1 MSDDFNTSKMDNNID
16 MLEARIIDCLDNTDF
31 DSIFKA
37 FQDLKEPTLFIGSGG
52 SSVAAKFIASI
63 INEKNEIISEPK
75 TPDEVWV
82 SKITGYKKMIIVS
95 SGGMNYGAK
104 KAYEK
109 GLDNGLT
116 VITMSGSSRVT
127 DEGNIKYTKT
137 IKSEDSFISFAETLL
152 PMIIA
157 LTYYIGDVEK
167 SKKFVKSAFQLMR
180 KNKINYPISENY
192 EILGKDRFPTA
203 AAFVESAM
211 NESGI
216 AIPTISGTYDELHGR
231 TTSILQEKDRQL
243 VYLLPVQ
250 QTEIDE
256 FLHERLNE
264 CGIGDRITDVPAFYD
279 DYILDDFYLTLQM
292 ISLCTSVAHEKG
304 VDLSTMSDSNGR
316 RHIPA
321 NNKAIEAWEAKNP
334 GQSFWDVCDFRGLR
348 SLALDLPEKSPG
360 YYGPTG
366 KFAEPDFGSEGRRK
380 R

>member
-1 MSDDFNTSKMDNNID
+1 MADVFNTNKMDYNID
-16 MLEARIIDCLDNTDF
+16 MLETRIIDCLDNSDF
-31 DSIFKA
+31 DNIFKVFKGLDAPSIFV
-37 FQDLKEPTLFIGSGG
+37 GSGG
-52 SSVAAKFIASI
+52 SSVASKFIASV
-63 INEKNEIISEPK
+63 INEKNAVIAEPK

-82 SKITGYKKMIIVS
+82 SKLTGYKKMIIVS
-95 SGGMNYGAK
+95 SGGMNYGAR

-109 GLDNGLT
+109 GLNDGLE

-127 DEGNIKYTKT
+127 AEGNIKYTKA

-152 PMIIA
+152 PMIVA

-167 SKKFVKSAFQLMR
+167 SKEFVRSAFQLMR

-243 VYLLPVQ
+243 VYLLPAQ

-264 CGIGDRITDVPAFYD
+264 CGVGDRITDVPTFYD

-292 ISLCTSVAHEKG
+292 ISLCTLIAHEKG
-304 VDLSTMSDSNGR
+304 VDLSVMSDSHGR
-316 RHIPA
+316 RHILA
-321 NNKAIEAWEAKNP
+321 NSEAIKVWEQLHP
-334 GQSFWDVCDFRGLR
+334 GQSFWDVCDFSGLR
-348 SLALDLPEKSPG
+348 RLSMDTPEKSPG

-366 KFAEPDFGSEGRRK
+366 KFAEPDLGSEGRRK
-380 R
+380 I